1 MATNKK
7 NKLQIFMER
16 YGIGEKGPV
25 QKQIESD
32 PYLKWINSGM
42 RATDYT
48 PEIAAAK
55 RRFIEKQQGAKQ
67 QPTYRDTGNVVR
79 TETIEDTVPS
89 ERARPRPVTTGGMGG
104 YSQGGLFTSDRG
116 MGVVPDNVDTTSA
129 PPDAP
134 TDLLDAALY
143 ESDRYFGTRSPGDE
157 MTAAWQAEQLR
168 RRRAEAPYD
177 LVTAAVGRNPA
188 VVTSGY
194 PARDFSRDPYLGGAG
209 AGGSEMTRAAQR
221 QAELNSASM
230 DMPRGLFGNTWSTST
245 GTAPY
250 SAERNWG
257 QPGVYIGGGSP
268 GEEIQAEMQRQARL
282 ESGGMDFN
290 LPLNGS
296 TYQTTTGTAPT
307 PPVTNWGQTAF
318 PYIGQSGAG
327 GEEIMDAMPPAPP
340 AFIDVQPA
348 QSEAQYWR
356 ERLGTGFGGGSGAD
370 IQSSQA
376 TPVDRRE
383 FVTDYADSP
392 MEVAANYTQVRNVR
406 NNNPGN
412 IKINKANAWQ
422 GRVGNKK
429 EKTFETFKTPEYGV
443 RALNKVVD
451 ANIKATKTFEEFVNR
466 YASEPSEQAYYKKN
480 GKLKPALQN
489 YANALAKSQG
499 ITNSKSKF
507 PSNLD
512 KAAWLRA
519 IIKHEGGADAL
530 NYYTDDIINAGIQ
543 MK

>member
-1 MATNKK
+1 
-7 NKLQIFMER
+7 MER
-16 YGIGEKGPV
+16 YGIGEKGPI

-32 PYLKWINSGM
+32 PYLTWLHKGRGQGPM
-42 RATDYT
+42 T
-48 PEIAAAK
+48 PEIMAAK
-55 RRFIEKQQGAKQ
+55 RAWYAKQQKKE

-79 TETIEDTVPS
+79 IETIEDTVPS

-116 MGVVPDNVDTTSA
+116 MGVVPDTVDTTSA

-177 LVTAAVGRNPA
+177 LVTAAVGRNPT

>member
-1 MATNKK
+1 
-7 NKLQIFMER
+7 MER

-42 RATDYT
+42 RSTDYT

-79 TETIEDTVPS
+79 IETIEDTVPS
-89 ERARPRPVTTGGMGG
+89 ERARPRPVTAGGMGG
-104 YSQGGLFTSDRG
+104 YSQGGLFKSDRG

-134 TDLLDAALY
+134 TDLLDAALD

-209 AGGSEMTRAAQR
+209 AGGLEMTRAAQR

-268 GEEIQAEMQRQARL
+268 GEEIQAEMQRQAAL
-282 ESGGMDFN
+282 ESAGMDFN

-422 GRVGNKK
+422 GRVSNKK

-443 RALNKVVD
+443 RALNRVVD

-489 YANALAKSQG
+489 YANALANSQG